1 MSNYI
6 NVLRRLERER
16 RAPEPL
22 PVAPAP
28 VMPAETT
35 VQTVSA
41 PAVVPTPAIA
51 DVPPPPTAP
60 VARTVIPLPSATPS
74 PGAAPVV
81 APSVAPAPVVAPSR
95 AEAPAARVEPPT
107 TRVEAPAA
115 RVEAPAARIEAP
127 AARIEPPAVPTP
139 PVAPRQ
145 PVDTR
150 RARAFAP
157 HAHPG
162 IATLLENIR
171 MLSGQRA
178 GRIVVL
184 CGASTAEPV
193 APLAAQLVAHAE
205 AGGMRAVV
213 GTLLRTAS
221 GNVLLPSSGDDAAA
235 MRVDLDA
242 GVAPN
247 ELSAWAQRIAP
258 ANDLVVLTG
267 PPLASSI
274 DAALLACACDG
285 LVIVAESE
293 VTDRTALQTAA
304 ERARIAGCR
313 TLGVVMHGTKDRLPG
328 WIRRIV
334 GEPSETSARED

>member
-16 RAPEPL
+16 RAPEAL

-35 VQTVSA
+35 MQTVSA
-41 PAVVPTPAIA
+41 PAVVPAA
-51 DVPPPPTAP
+51 PPTTEPAPSAPAP
-60 VARTVIPLPSATPS
+60 VARTVIPLPSAVPPAPTT
-74 PGAAPVV
+74 PVV
-81 APSVAPAPVVAPSR
+81 APAAPAPVVPPVLV
-95 AEAPAARVEPPT
+95 ETPA
-107 TRVEAPAA
+107 TRVAMPATRTA
-115 RVEAPAARIEAP
+115 AP
-127 AARIEPPAVPTP
+127 AARIEPTAAPIPL
-139 PVAPRQ
+139 VAPGQ

-205 AGGMRAVV
+205 AGGMRAMV
-213 GTLLRTAS
+213 GTLLRTATGS
-221 GNVLLPSSGDDAAA
+221 VLMPGSGDDAAS

-242 GVAPN
+242 GVVPD
-247 ELSAWAQRIAP
+247 ELNAWAQRIAP
-258 ANDLVVLTG
+258 ASDLVVLTG

>member
-60 VARTVIPLPSATPS
+60 VARTVIPLPSAAPS

-115 RVEAPAARIEAP
+115 RIEAP
-127 AARIEPPAVPTP
+127 AIPTP

>member
-16 RAPEPL
+16 RAPEAVPVAPPAIPVETVAAPAVTLPAPAVAPPAPTPRHVIPL
-22 PVAPAP
+22 PTPAAAVAPAPVAPAP
-28 VMPAETT
+28 VAAPPVVSPQAAPLPRAEVPAMPA
-35 VQTVSA
+35 
-41 PAVVPTPAIA
+41 P
-51 DVPPPPTAP
+51 
-60 VARTVIPLPSATPS
+60 
-74 PGAAPVV
+74 
-81 APSVAPAPVVAPSR
+81 
-95 AEAPAARVEPPT
+95 
-107 TRVEAPAA
+107 
-115 RVEAPAARIEAP
+115 ARIEAP
-127 AARIEPPAVPTP
+127 AALKETPAAQ
-139 PVAPRQ
+139 PVTAAPSR

-150 RARAFAP
+150 RTRAFAQ

-162 IATLLENIR
+162 IATLLDNIR

-193 APLAAQLVAHAE
+193 APLAAQLAAHAE
-205 AGGMRAVV
+205 ARGMRAMVA
-213 GTLLRTAS
+213 TLLRTPTGS
-221 GNVLLPSSGDDAAA
+221 VLTPSAGDDATSL
-235 MRVDLDA
+235 RVDLDA
-242 GVAPN
+242 GASLD
-247 ELSAWAQRIAP
+247 ELHAWAQRVAP
-258 ANDLVVLTG
+258 ASDLVVLTG

>member
-28 VMPAETT
+28 VMPETT

-41 PAVVPTPAIA
+41 PAIVPTAPPIA
-51 DVPPPPTAP
+51 EASPPPPAP
-60 VARTVIPLPSATPS
+60 VARTVIPLPTATP
-74 PGAAPVV
+74 PPIATPVVTIPVAPPPAAPAV
-81 APSVAPAPVVAPSR
+81 
-95 AEAPAARVEPPT
+95 
-107 TRVEAPAA
+107 
-115 RVEAPAARIEAP
+115 RIEAP
-127 AARIEPPAVPTP
+127 AARIETPAAPAP
-139 PVAPRQ
+139 MAPRQ
-145 PVDTR
+145 PLDTR

-157 HAHPG
+157 NAHPG

-193 APLAAQLVAHAE
+193 APLAAQLVTHAE

-213 GTLLRTAS
+213 GTLLRTATGS
-221 GNVLLPSSGDDAAA
+221 VLMPGSGDDSTS

-242 GVAPN
+242 GVAPD
-247 ELSAWAQRIAP
+247 ELNAWAQRIAP

-328 WIRRIV
+328 WIRRMV
-334 GEPSETSARED
+334 GDPSETPARED

>member
-16 RAPEPL
+16 RAPDANPLATPAIPIETAAAPAVL
-22 PVAPAP
+22 PVAP
-28 VMPAETT
+28 
-35 VQTVSA
+35 
-41 PAVVPTPAIA
+41 PTPEIA
-51 DVPPPPTAP
+51 PPPPP
-60 VARTVIPLPSATPS
+60 RTVIPLPTSAP
-74 PGAAPVV
+74 AAPV
-81 APSVAPAPVVAPSR
+81 APTPIAPAAPPPVVVPIAAPPVAPAAPQ
-95 AEAPAARVEPPT
+95 P
-107 TRVEAPAA
+107 RVEAPPSPAPVA
-115 RVEAPAARIEAP
+115 RTEAPATRIETP
-127 AARIEPPAVPTP
+127 AAQPVPPPARPI
-139 PVAPRQ
+139 
-145 PVDTR
+145 DTR
-150 RARAFAP
+150 RTRAFAP

-162 IATLLENIR
+162 IATLLDNIR
-171 MLSGQRA
+171 MLSGQRTS
-178 GRIVVL
+178 RIVVL

-193 APLAAQLVAHAE
+193 APLAAQLAAHAE
-205 AGGMRAVV
+205 ARGMRAMV
-213 GTLLRTAS
+213 GTLLRTATGS
-221 GNVLLPSSGDDAAA
+221 VLTPSSADDAATL
-235 MRVDLDA
+235 RVDLDA
-242 GVAPN
+242 GASPDD
-247 ELSAWAQRIAP
+247 LHAWAQRVTP

-334 GEPSETSARED
+334 GDPSETRARED

>member
-28 VMPAETT
+28 VTPAETT
-35 VQTVSA
+35 VQTVAA
-41 PAVVPTPAIA
+41 PAVVPTPPMA

-60 VARTVIPLPSATPS
+60 VARTVIPLPSAAPTPVAT
-74 PGAAPVV
+74 PIV
-81 APSVAPAPVVAPSR
+81 APAVAPAPVSAPSR
-95 AEAPAARVEPPT
+95 M
-107 TRVEAPAA
+107 
-115 RVEAPAARIEAP
+115 EAPAARIEAP
-127 AARIEPPAVPTP
+127 APRIQPPAVPTP

-162 IATLLENIR
+162 ISTLLENIR

-221 GNVLLPSSGDDAAA
+221 GSVLLPGSGDDTGAL
-235 MRVDLDA
+235 RVDLDA
-242 GVAPN
+242 GVAPE
-247 ELSAWAQRIAP
+247 ELNAWAQRIAP

-334 GEPSETSARED
+334 GEPSETPARED